1 MYQRTSQGFPTDSS
15 QFYWLTLIM
24 KKSCFFLLIQATA
37 TDFCLMFAIRLD
49 CWYLGNKELLL
60 NRFTTPFFYKL
71 LSSLPPDGGL
81 EGRLKQ
87 LRTLNKVDF
96 EKNLSLYGG
105 CGVKTWER
113 KKDRIIGHSVKL

>member
-1 MYQRTSQGFPTDSS
+1 
-15 QFYWLTLIM
+15 
-24 KKSCFFLLIQATA
+24 
-37 TDFCLMFAIRLD
+37 MFAIRLD

-105 CGVKTWER
+105 CGVKT
-113 KKDRIIGHSVKL
+113 